1 MTKNVG
7 NLDRAIRIIVGF
19 LILGLGFFYESWWG
33 VIGIIP
39 IITGAMG
46 WCPAYIPFKINT
58 NK

>member
-7 NLDRAIRIIVGF
+7 NIDRAIRIIVGVV
-19 LILGLGFFYESWWG
+19 IVGLGFFYESWWG
-33 VIGIIP
+33 IIGIIP
-39 IITGAMG
+39 IITGSIG